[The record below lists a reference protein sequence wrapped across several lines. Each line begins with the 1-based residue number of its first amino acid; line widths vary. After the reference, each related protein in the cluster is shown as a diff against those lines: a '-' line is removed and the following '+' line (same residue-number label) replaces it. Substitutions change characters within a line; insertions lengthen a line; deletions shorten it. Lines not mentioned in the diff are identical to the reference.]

1 MTGEAVLDGGDEDG
15 SGFQPREF
23 LIGLGRGLAGALLFA
38 LPMQM
43 TMEMWA
49 LGHAMDRWR
58 LLGLMLLAIPLLVGI
73 AHRIGFERTFT
84 WREGVRDAMVAY
96 ALGILAS
103 AAILALFGLLD
114 DADSLEDIAGKIAV
128 QAVPAGIG
136 ALLGRSQLGSGGE
149 EEAEEEELRM
159 RYGSELFM
167 MAVGA
172 LFLNLNVA
180 PTEEMVL
187 ISYIM
192 TPWHA
197 LLTIVLSIAVM
208 HAFVYAVS
216 FKGGHALDERVPW
229 WQPLFRFTL
238 PGYAIALVI
247 SLYSLWSFGRL
258 DGAGS
263 MPVLMSM
270 VVLGFPGAVGAAA
283 ARLIL

>member
-1 MTGEAVLDGGDEDG
+1 MSETAQGAHDARDDGFEA
-15 SGFQPREF
+15 SEF
-23 LIGLGRGLAGALLFA
+23 VVGLGRGLAGALLFA

-43 TMEMWA
+43 TMEMWD

-58 LLGLMLLAIPLLVGI
+58 LLALMLLAIPLLVGI

-84 WREGVRDAMVAY
+84 WREGMRDAMVAF
-96 ALGILAS
+96 ALGIVAS
-103 AAILALFGLLD
+103 GLILALFGLLD
-114 DADSLEDIAGKIAV
+114 ARDSLNDIVGKIAV

-149 EEAEEEELRM
+149 EEAEEDEPGM
-159 RYGSELFM
+159 SYGSELFM

-172 LFLNLNVA
+172 LFLNLNMA

-197 LLTIVLSIAVM
+197 LLTILCSIAVM
-208 HAFVYAVS
+208 HGFVYAVS
-216 FKGGHALDERVPW
+216 FKGGQSLEADTPWWHALI
-229 WQPLFRFTL
+229 RFTL
-238 PGYAIALVI
+238 PGYAIALLI

-258 DGAGS
+258 DDAGS

-270 VVLGFPGAVGAAA
+270 IVLGFPGAVGAAA